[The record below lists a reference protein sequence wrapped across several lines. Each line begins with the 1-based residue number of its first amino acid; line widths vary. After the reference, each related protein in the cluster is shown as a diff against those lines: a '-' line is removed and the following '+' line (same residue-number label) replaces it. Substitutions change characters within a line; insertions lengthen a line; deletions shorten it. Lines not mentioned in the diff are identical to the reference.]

1 VILAR
6 GLGTRMRA
14 ASSDADLDETQA
26 RVADS
31 GLKAMIPVGRPFLDY
46 VLSALADTGFTD
58 VCIVI
63 GPEHNQVREHYARDV
78 KPTRIRIQFAEQQQ
92 ALGTADAV
100 LAAEAFAWADPFIV
114 LNSDN
119 YYPLA
124 ALTALQ
130 SLSEPGLIG
139 FEWKALVDQG
149 NVPPDRVRRFGMLEI
164 DDEGYLRRILAAA
177 ADSRASERPIYA
189 SMNCWRFDSRIF
201 DYCRSVPISPRGE
214 LELPRAVQLGIDQHR
229 SKFRVVT
236 LSQPVLDMSSRGD
249 IAEVQQ
255 RLSGTVVSL

>member
-1 VILAR
+1 
-6 GLGTRMRA
+6 MRA

-26 RVADS
+26 RAADS

-58 VCIVI
+58 ICIVI
-63 GPEHNQVREHYARDV
+63 GPEHNQVREHYTHDV
-78 KPTRIRIQFAEQQQ
+78 KPTRIRIHFAEQPR

-100 LAAEAFAWADPFIV
+100 LAAEAFAGADPFIV

-124 ALTALQ
+124 ALTALR
-130 SLSEPGLIG
+130 SLTEPGLIG

-164 DDEGYLRRILAAA
+164 DDNGYLRRILPAA

-201 DYCRSVPISPRGE
+201 DYCRSVPMSPRGE
-214 LELPRAVQLGIDQHR
+214 LELPRAVQLGIDQHH